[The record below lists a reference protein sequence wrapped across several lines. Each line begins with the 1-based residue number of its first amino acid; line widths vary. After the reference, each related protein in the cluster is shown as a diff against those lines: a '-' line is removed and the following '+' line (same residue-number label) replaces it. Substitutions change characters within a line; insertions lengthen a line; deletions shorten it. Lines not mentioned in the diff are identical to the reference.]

1 MAYEWIKFT
10 PAEAVS
16 VTVADMRK
24 FNSLRGF
31 HFFEPASMRFF
42 NSRVLGDTFPAAD
55 GSAVY
60 FVTSERFDATTP
72 RLYTVRVCRPNY
84 TVDSA
89 SEFQEF
95 ASARAAKNAAR
106 RLAAQEIA
114 R

>member
-10 PAEAVS
+10 PEEAPR
-16 VTVADMRK
+16 VTSADVKK
-24 FNSLRGF
+24 FSSLRGS
-31 HFFEPASMRFF
+31 HFFEAGAMRFF
-42 NSRVLGDTFPAAD
+42 NSRVLGDTFAAAD

-60 FVTSERFDATTP
+60 FVTSERFDSSTP
-72 RLYTVRVCRPNY
+72 RRYTVRICRPNY

-95 ASARAAKNAAR
+95 ASSRAAKNAAR